1 MKEKALRYRG
11 HNGARTNKTIK
22 VGFKKEI
29 KGLFLISLR
38 NNDVIIK
45 VYRKKPIDFDWL

>member
-38 NNDVIIK
+38 NNVL
-45 VYRKKPIDFDWL
+45 RNQRRERF